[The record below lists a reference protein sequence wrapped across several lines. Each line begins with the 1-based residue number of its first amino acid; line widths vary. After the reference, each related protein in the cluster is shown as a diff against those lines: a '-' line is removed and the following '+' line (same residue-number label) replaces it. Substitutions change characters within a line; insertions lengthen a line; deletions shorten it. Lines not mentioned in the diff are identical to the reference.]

1 MKSTDLKILV
11 IEDNPNICRNIADY
25 FEQQGATLDFAPNG
39 ELGLILGLE
48 HYYDCIV
55 LDIML
60 PKLDGLTVCQQL
72 RLQSARYIPIIMMT
86 ARDSLADKRIGF
98 GLGADDYLTKPYDL
112 EELWLRCNAL
122 AKRHTQPETT
132 TLKIGTLV
140 LNCQT
145 KQVSRDNQEL
155 TLQPIPWQILSIL
168 MQAHPRVVS
177 RTELCDK
184 IWGDDHTDSDA
195 LRSHLYQLRKIVDKP
210 FTHPL
215 IKTMHGIG
223 FCLATTDTAIQ

>member
-1 MKSTDLKILV
+1 ML
-11 IEDNPNICRNIADY
+11 
-25 FEQQGATLDFAPNG
+25 QGIVWVGKPAYYWPV
-39 ELGLILGLE
+39 LIN
-48 HYYDCIV
+48 V
-55 LDIML
+55 L
-60 PKLDGLTVCQQL
+60 QL
-72 RLQSARYIPIIMMT
+72 SQLLCHLISMI
-86 ARDSLADKRIGF
+86 K
-98 GLGADDYLTKPYDL
+98 
-112 EELWLRCNAL
+112 
-122 AKRHTQPETT
+122 QPETI

-140 LNCQT
+140 LNYQT

-177 RTELCDK
+177 RTELCDQ

>member
-11 IEDNPNICRNIADY
+11 IEDNPDICRNIADY

-132 TLKIGTLV
+132 TLEIGTLV
-140 LNCQT
+140 LNYQT

-177 RTELCDK
+177 RTELCDQ

-223 FCLATTDTAIQ
+223 FCLATTDTAMQ

>member
-11 IEDNPNICRNIADY
+11 IEDNPDICRNIADY

-60 PKLDGLTVCQQL
+60 SKLDGLTVCQQL

-98 GLGADDYLTKPYDL
+98 GLGADDYLP
-112 EELWLRCNAL
+112 N
-122 AKRHTQPETT
+122 
-132 TLKIGTLV
+132 
-140 LNCQT
+140 
-145 KQVSRDNQEL
+145 
-155 TLQPIPWQILSIL
+155 PI
-168 MQAHPRVVS
+168 A
-177 RTELCDK
+177 
-184 IWGDDHTDSDA
+184 
-195 LRSHLYQLRKIVDKP
+195 
-210 FTHPL
+210 
-215 IKTMHGIG
+215 
-223 FCLATTDTAIQ
+223 